1 MDALEARIRELER
14 TQSQRL
20 PSIDKPSLSNVDS
33 IRQEGKTDGRENGVD
48 VNTGTTGAVNSPS
61 PSSHGPR
68 KRYGKSSSLH
78 FALNVKASAT
88 AMAEESDHQQSPPS
102 ETGDV
107 EDAEDRDEDLTVG
120 LVGSSPGKP
129 PLLLISARFGPFHGA
144 RDVEKQIWNAS
155 PL

>member
-1 MDALEARIRELER
+1 
-14 TQSQRL
+14 
-20 PSIDKPSLSNVDS
+20 
-33 IRQEGKTDGRENGVD
+33 
-48 VNTGTTGAVNSPS
+48 
-61 PSSHGPR
+61 
-68 KRYGKSSSLH
+68 
-78 FALNVKASAT
+78 
-88 AMAEESDHQQSPPS
+88 MAEESDHQQSPPS